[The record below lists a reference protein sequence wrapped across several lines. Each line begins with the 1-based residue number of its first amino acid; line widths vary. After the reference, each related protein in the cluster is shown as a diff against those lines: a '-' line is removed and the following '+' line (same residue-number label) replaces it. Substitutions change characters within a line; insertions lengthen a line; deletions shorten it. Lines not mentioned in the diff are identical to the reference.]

1 MFRARI
7 ALLGGLWSSYQL
19 YGTCST
25 GNGLQ
30 GRLSPHWYPDGD
42 QCPGTSSISSSHWDL
57 WSSRFPTQR
66 VRIIS
71 FYICMTFADRMLYR
85 LGEATD
91 HFAQTEVEQMDIA
104 LKEAEAQNKASGD
117 GSRDA
122 SGSGQLVSMMDMLSN
137 VPGAGD
143 LSRQAQN
150 LQAQSDAQERATAVQ
165 GERPPQNIPGTN
177 IDPMKT
183 AAQIYPIL
191 EFRDKVVKIINATI
205 EKIPGLEALV
215 EKITETLTLF
225 VLSLLSP
232 YIRPIIEAVSKQL
245 KAGSGEVIDASGKH
259 QYEPWTDP
267 HCSDP
272 THSLLSK
279 DHFSN
284 ILNEP
289 AGQVASAI
297 LQYVAPRVIYAWQH
311 PDIPLEQVLD
321 DVIRVFHHPA
331 LRNQNCELQRNMFS
345 TVEGWAHSRPDGG
358 SNLNV
363 LLSSNSVRNGR
374 NHTTDPSQQSQ
385 THSHGGLP
393 SSVGN
398 FFGSGSQSKTSDGPW
413 QQIGKMRE
421 MTDGPSFIDSRP
433 PDRPEL
439 DYSVQS
445 DQQVPQQYTYGQ
457 PSHAP
462 NQAQGQPYGL
472 SSPPDLYGGRPYG
485 TTLPHDRYEG
495 RSQYMTSD
503 PDSSGGQPP
512 FHMASAPEQMP
523 GGYVQQPPNYAYGE
537 APPYNYDPNNPRPP
551 QTYGSGGPPGQYYG
565 GGSY

>member
-1 MFRARI
+1 
-7 ALLGGLWSSYQL
+7 
-19 YGTCST
+19 
-25 GNGLQ
+25 
-30 GRLSPHWYPDGD
+30 
-42 QCPGTSSISSSHWDL
+42 
-57 WSSRFPTQR
+57 
-66 VRIIS
+66 
-71 FYICMTFADRMLYR
+71 MLYR

-122 SGSGQLVSMMDMLSN
+122 SGSGQLVSMMDMLSS
-137 VPGAGD
+137 VPGTGD
-143 LSRQAQN
+143 LSRQAQS
-150 LQAQSDAQERATAVQ
+150 LQAQSNAQERATENQ
-165 GERPPQNIPGTN
+165 GERPSQNIPGTN
-177 IDPMKT
+177 IDPMRT

-191 EFRDKVVKIINATI
+191 EFRDKVVKIIDATI

-225 VLSLLSP
+225 VLSLLAP
-232 YIRPIIEAVSKQL
+232 YIRPVIEAVSKQL
-245 KAGSGEVIDASGKH
+245 KAGSGGVIDASGKH

-321 DVIRVFHHPA
+321 DVVRVFHHPA
-331 LRNQNCELQRNMFS
+331 LRDQHCELQRDMFS
-345 TVEGWAHSRPDGG
+345 TVERWARSRPDGG

-363 LLSSNSVRNGR
+363 LLSSDSVRNGR
-374 NHTTDPSQQSQ
+374 NHTVDPSQQSQ

-421 MTDGPSFIDSRP
+421 MTIGPSFIDSRP
-433 PDRPEL
+433 PDDPEL
-439 DYSVQS
+439 DSSAQP
-445 DQQVPQQYTYGQ
+445 DQQTPQRYAYGQ

-462 NQAQGQPYGL
+462 SRAQGQPYGL
-472 SSPPDLYGGRPYG
+472 NSSPDLFG
-485 TTLPHDRYEG
+485 TQPHGPTLPHGHYG
-495 RSQYMTSD
+495 GSPYMTSG
-503 PDSSGGQPP
+503 PDSSLGRPP
-512 FHMASAPEQMP
+512 YYVASASDPLKGQAP
-523 GGYVQQPPNYAYGE
+523 QGGGDPTHGGYIQQPPNYAYEE
-537 APPYNYDPNNPRPP
+537 APAYNYDPTNSRPP
-551 QTYGSGGPPGQYYG
+551 QSYGSAAPPGQYYG